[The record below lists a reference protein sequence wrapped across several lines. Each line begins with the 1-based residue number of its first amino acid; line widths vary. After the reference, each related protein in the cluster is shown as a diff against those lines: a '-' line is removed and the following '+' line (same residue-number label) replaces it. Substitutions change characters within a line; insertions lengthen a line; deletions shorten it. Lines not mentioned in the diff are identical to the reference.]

1 MGTRVLTFD
10 LAGERWGIALERVRE
25 VVSHA
30 PITRVPFLPPAI
42 VGVTNLRGR
51 VVPVVDLA
59 IKFGFGATL
68 PTKWSCFLL
77 IDLPALPGEAEGI
90 TLAVLADSVD
100 RVSEPDEIEKPPPF
114 GVKVDLAFLRGLVRV
129 DGRLSMFLDIE
140 KVLSP
145 EELLAASSARQSA

>member
-1 MGTRVLTFD
+1 MGTSVLTFD
-10 LAGERWGIALERVRE
+10 LAGERWGIALDRVRE

-42 VGVTNLRGR
+42 VGVANLRGR

-59 IKFGFGATL
+59 IKFGFGATR

-77 IDLPALPGEAEGI
+77 VDLPALPGELEGV

-100 RVSEPDEIEKPPPF
+100 RVSDIEQIEQPPAF

-129 DGRLSMFLDIE
+129 DNRLAMFLSIE

-145 EELLAASSARQSA
+145 EELLAASSARESA